1 MFEVNAVFSSS
12 HFLVLTLRECLVIKV
27 DELLRRELVDFFG
40 CLRGGLAGIAGVL
53 AGLADSINGT
63 EATCGVLFLF

>member
-12 HFLVLTLRECLVIKV
+12 HFFVLTLRECLVIKV
-27 DELLRRELVDFFG
+27 VELLRRELVDFLG

-53 AGLADSINGT
+53 AGLVDSTTGT
-63 EATCGVLFLF
+63 LAGCGVLSLS